1 MAYVSLIEVAKHFGE
16 VVAVAGV
23 SLEIEKGEFFSLL
36 GPSGCGKTTMLRMVA
51 GFVRPSS
58 GHIVIGGDE
67 MTYLPPER
75 RGIGIVF
82 QNYAIFPHMSVYD
95 NIAFG
100 LKLRKLD
107 KAEIDRRVRA
117 SLDQVGLA
125 GFAGRYQREMSGGQ
139 QQRVALARVLVT
151 EPHILLL
158 DEPLSALDKKLR
170 EEMKYWIKDLQHQLG
185 ITTIYVTHD
194 QGEALTMSD
203 RIAVM
208 NDGQVQQIGS
218 PTEIYER
225 PATRFVTGFIGESNI
240 LDGRV
245 RAIDGERLHLAVD
258 GFEVTAPAR
267 DGVTEGQQVA
277 VVVRPEHLLL
287 GDEAERTGYNRL
299 RARILDETYQGSLIR
314 YDLDVQGTRLVAES
328 HNRIDRS
335 IYPVDSEITIGWN
348 PDGTAVLTD

>member
-1 MAYVSLIEVAKHFGE
+1 
-16 VVAVAGV
+16 
-23 SLEIEKGEFFSLL
+23 
-36 GPSGCGKTTMLRMVA
+36 
-51 GFVRPSS
+51 
-58 GHIVIGGDE
+58 
-67 MTYLPPER
+67 
-75 RGIGIVF
+75 
-82 QNYAIFPHMSVYD
+82 
-95 NIAFG
+95 
-100 LKLRKLD
+100 
-107 KAEIDRRVRA
+107 
-117 SLDQVGLA
+117 
-125 GFAGRYQREMSGGQ
+125 
-139 QQRVALARVLVT
+139 
-151 EPHILLL
+151 
-158 DEPLSALDKKLR
+158 
-170 EEMKYWIKDLQHQLG
+170 
-185 ITTIYVTHD
+185 
-194 QGEALTMSD
+194 
-203 RIAVM
+203 
-208 NDGQVQQIGS
+208 S